1 MYFSP
6 ICFAP
11 YGHVLVDLPTAL
23 TFAYNPT
30 VIEGLFQTKLFV
42 PARGRNWVARPRLL
56 KKLND
61 GLPCKMILVSA
72 PAGYGKTTLT
82 TAWLAQLQQDE
93 ASICWVAL
101 DEDDSDPQQFFRYMA
116 AAIEPLPGA
125 QSSLAQILQSNQAQ
139 PAKGLIQRFISDIS
153 TVSSDFFLVLDD
165 YHRLD
170 SAEIDLA
177 LTTLLDYMPTQMTLV
192 MTSRS
197 DPGFPISRLR
207 ARRDII
213 EIRAEDLRFTTG
225 EAAQFFEQT
234 MGLTLRTEQ
243 IEALEE
249 RTEGWIAGLQ
259 MAALALQ
266 GRSVSPNNH
275 EDLISRFGGSHRFVL
290 DYLVEEALSQQ
301 QADVRDFLL
310 ATSILDQLNAD
321 LCDAVTERTDSQA
334 LLEQLERDNL
344 FLIPLDD
351 ERHRY
356 RYHHL
361 FGDVLRAYAQ
371 SRQSDQRVPAHG
383 RAAAWFAEQEAY
395 TDAIRHALAAGD
407 FDQTATYL
415 EQARLQTEGVYQ
427 LSRWIG
433 WLEQLPSETVDQRPV
448 LCVSYAW
455 SLLEVGRFEPCEPL
469 LQTAERWLADPS
481 AEPIIA
487 VPEQW
492 VTLPSS
498 IEGARAYLAL
508 AAGRVGDAIEYGQ
521 SVLQFFD
528 EHPNLPQNDHW
539 RGVALS
545 LLGLTFW
552 MSGDLN
558 GAMRPFKELTSAMS
572 KAGKLVDAASTAY
585 MVAEI
590 QITQGDLSGAESTLR
605 EMLAI
610 ATRDGEPYPVGT
622 SDLYRALA
630 SIAWER
636 GEREAAETDLAMAKK
651 LTQQGGLTNAEHRLY
666 LTESYFSSCLGD
678 YETAFAKLDDAE
690 RVYMENPVP
699 NIRPPAAIKAQ
710 FWMAQGEVDKVAA
723 WAKTV
728 ANPENISYL
737 REFELL
743 TFARYQLL
751 YSSDQQSEGW
761 KIMMA
766 IRQNAIEA
774 KRLRAQTY
782 TLLLEAIATNK
793 PESLAEALSVAEPL
807 GFVQLFLNE
816 GQPLAKLLEQLPSS
830 PYRDRLLAYFGNSP
844 RPDMVEL
851 LSEREIE
858 ILKLIADGMKN
869 KEVADTLF
877 ISLNTVLYHTKN
889 IYGKLGVNKRTLAL
903 AKAKELKLI

>member
-1 MYFSP
+1 MVS
-6 ICFAP
+6 
-11 YGHVLVDLPTAL
+11 LPTAL
-23 TFAYNPT
+23 TFAYNPA

-42 PARGRNWVARPRLL
+42 PAIGRNWVARPRLI
-56 KKLND
+56 KNLND

-82 TAWLAQLQQDE
+82 TAWLAQLKQE
-93 ASICWVAL
+93 GALISWVAL
-101 DEDDSDPQQFFRYMA
+101 DEDDSDPQQFFRYLA
-116 AAIEPLPGA
+116 AAIESLPGA
-125 QSSLAQILQSNQAQ
+125 QTSLSQILQSNQVQ
-139 PAKGLIQRFISDIS
+139 PAKGLIQRFISDVS

-170 SAEIDLA
+170 SAEIELSLA
-177 LTTLLDYMPTQMTLV
+177 TLLDYMPSQMTLV

-213 EIRAEDLRFTTG
+213 EVRAEDLRFTIE
-225 EAAQFFEQT
+225 EAAQFFVQT
-234 MGLTLRTEQ
+234 MGLTLGADQ
-243 IEALEE
+243 IKALGE

-266 GRSVSPNNH
+266 GCSALSGSHQV
-275 EDLISRFGGSHRFVL
+275 LINRFGGSHRFVL

-301 QADVRDFLL
+301 PSDVRGFLL
-310 ATSILDQLNAD
+310 TTSILDQLNAD
-321 LCDAVTERTDSQA
+321 LCDAVTERIDSQA

-344 FLIPLDD
+344 FLISLDD
-351 ERHRY
+351 ERRRY

-361 FGDVLRAYAQ
+361 FGDVLRAYAKSQ
-371 SRQSDQRVPAHG
+371 QTDQRKLAHA
-383 RAAAWFAEQEAY
+383 RAAAWFAGQEEY
-395 TDAIRHALAAGD
+395 TDAIRHALAAGN
-407 FDQTATYL
+407 FDQTASYL
-415 EQARLQTEGVYQ
+415 EQVRLQTEGVYQ

-433 WLEQLPSETVDQRPV
+433 WLEQLPSETVEQRPV

-455 SLLEVGRFEPCEPL
+455 ALLEVGRFERCESL
-469 LQTAERWLADPS
+469 LQMAERWLANPS

-521 SVLQFFD
+521 SILQFFD
-528 EHPNLPQNDHW
+528 EHPNLPRQDHW

-545 LLGLTFW
+545 LLGLTLW
-552 MSGDLN
+552 MSGDLI

-572 KAGKLVDAASTAY
+572 NAGKLVDAASTAY

-590 QITQGDLSGAESTLR
+590 QIAQGDLSGAEATLR

-610 ATRDGEPYPVGT
+610 VTQDGEPYPVGT

-630 SIAWER
+630 VIAWER
-636 GEREAAETDLAMAKK
+636 GEREAAESDLATAKK

-666 LTESYFSSCLGD
+666 LTEAYFSSCLRD
-678 YETAFAKLDDAE
+678 YETAFTKLNDAE

-699 NIRPPAAIKAQ
+699 NIRPTAAVKAQ
-710 FWMAQGEVDKVAA
+710 NWMATGEIDKVAA

-728 ANPENISYL
+728 VNPENISYL

-743 TFARYQLL
+743 TLARYKLL
-751 YSSDQQSEGW
+751 HTLDQKSEGW
-761 KIMMA
+761 NMMMA
-766 IRQNAIEA
+766 IRESATSA

-782 TLLLEAIATNK
+782 TLLLEAIATDK
-793 PESLAEALSVAEPL
+793 PEPVAEALSIAEPF
-807 GFVQLFLNE
+807 GYVQLFLNE
-816 GQPLAKLLEQLPSS
+816 GPPLVNLLEQLPST
-830 PYRDRLLAYFGNSP
+830 PYRDRLLTFFGNSP
-844 RPDMVEL
+844 RPELVEL
-851 LSEREIE
+851 LSERELE
-858 ILKLIADGMKN
+858 ILKLIADGLKN
-869 KEVADTLF
+869 KEVADALF

-889 IYGKLGVNKRTLAL
+889 IYGKLGVNKRTLAI
-903 AKAKELKLI
+903 AKAKELELL